1 MSGRSQWDVTHSGM
15 LLLAIVELNLPA
27 LYHMCLANV
36 STIGHVLFAEKNVLY
51 CLSIIHIG
59 VCVCVCVCSRQW
71 QCEHRHIT
79 GRTVCVCVCVC
90 VCLHVCV
97 SVCLHLY
104 VCVV

>member
-51 CLSIIHIG
+51 CLSIIHLG
-59 VCVCVCVCSRQW
+59 VCMFSYVFVYVCAHVHVRVHVCS
-71 QCEHRHIT
+71 T
-79 GRTVCVCVCVC
+79 
-90 VCLHVCV
+90 CLNQ
-97 SVCLHLY
+97 STEPK
-104 VCVV
+104 